1 MTNTLFEYSKA
12 RFLEQFFYNG
22 DKLFNNNSNYSCAH
36 RSLKDIN
43 RIFILP
49 GGYQITFS
57 FITLE
62 VYQIEMI

>member
-1 MTNTLFEYSKA
+1 MTNSLFEYSKA

-22 DKLFNNNSNYSCAH
+22 DKLFNSNGNYGCTH

-43 RIFILP
+43 RIFIMP